1 MPQNIIVGM
10 RRRNLKRE
18 DDIVSHARCYGVTN
32 MVVAGIEGSAP
43 LAHPIKFHAQLTP
56 IPVTVQERMI
66 PLNFVD
72 AAYRAAM
79 VKARAYLRLL
89 DQTVSDK

>member
-1 MPQNIIVGM
+1 MTVYPL
-10 RRRNLKRE
+10 R
-18 DDIVSHARCYGVTN
+18 DTYGVTN
-32 MVVAGIEGSAP
+32 MVVAGIEGSAL

-56 IPVTVQERMI
+56 LPVTVQERKV
-66 PLNFVD
+66 PSNFVD

-79 VKARAYLRLL
+79 VQSRAYLRLL

>member
-1 MPQNIIVGM
+1 MTLYPL
-10 RRRNLKRE
+10 R
-18 DDIVSHARCYGVTN
+18 DAYGVTN

-56 IPVTVQERMI
+56 IPVTIQERKM
-66 PLNFVD
+66 PSSFVD

-79 VKARAYLRLL
+79 VKSRAYLRLL